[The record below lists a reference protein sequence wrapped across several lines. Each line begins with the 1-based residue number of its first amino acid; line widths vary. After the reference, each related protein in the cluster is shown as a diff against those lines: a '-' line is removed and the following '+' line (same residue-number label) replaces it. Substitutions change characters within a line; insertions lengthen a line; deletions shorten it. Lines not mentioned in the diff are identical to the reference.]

1 MNMRDY
7 AILAALAHEPRSG
20 YDLAK
25 WFDRVASHF
34 CSAGY
39 GSVYP
44 ALARFEHEGLVVH
57 EVVPSERGP
66 ERKVYSITE
75 KGKEVLLWWAR
86 EPAADPQIRDE
97 QLVKALS
104 YGMLPAE
111 EVLDLLE
118 EARRRHAEKLA
129 YYEELERGLI
139 GRLREGE
146 ISEEAYLGILLV
158 LKRGIGSER
167 CYVEWCEEAKALVFP
182 DEGFSASA
190 SSA

>member
-7 AILAALAHEPRSG
+7 AILAAIAHEPKSG
-20 YDLAK
+20 YDLAR

-44 ALARFEHEGLVVH
+44 ALARFEHEGLAVH
-57 EVVPSERGP
+57 EAVPSERGP
-66 ERKVYSITE
+66 RRKVYSITE
-75 KGKEVLLWWAR
+75 EGKEVLLRWVR
-86 EPAADPQIRDE
+86 EPAADPQTRDE

-104 YGMLPAE
+104 YGMLPSA

-118 EARRRHAEKLA
+118 EARGRHAKKLT
-129 YYEELERGLI
+129 YYEELERRLI
-139 GRLREGE
+139 VRLQEEE

-167 CYVEWCEEAKALVFP
+167 CYMEWCEEAKGLVFP
-182 DEGFSASA
+182 DEGLSTSG
-190 SSA
+190 